1 MCSYVQESER
11 EGGLRMTILGWI
23 GYAFVVI
30 MMVCVCGAIAMQLEL
45 NVKAARRL
53 VFSAT
58 FVVAIVAMLVMRW
71 YFANTASGQR
81 ALTDQRSNLNNGIE
95 RIVTVYTAN
104 GDVIAQYE
112 GKIDIAANDGGY
124 IKFDFDGK
132 RYIYYNCFVE
142 TIAALE

>member
-1 MCSYVQESER
+1 
-11 EGGLRMTILGWI
+11 MTILGWFV
-23 GYAFVVI
+23 YALAVI
-30 MMVCVCGAIAMQLEL
+30 MTAVICGAIADGYDLSAKA
-45 NVKAARRL
+45 VKRL
-53 VFSAT
+53 VISVTA
-58 FVVAIVAMLVMRW
+58 VVAIVAMLVLRW

-95 RIVTVYTAN
+95 RTVTVYTAN

-112 GKIDIAANDGGY
+112 GKIDIAASDGGY
-124 IKFDFDGK
+124 IKFDFDGN

>member
-1 MCSYVQESER
+1 
-11 EGGLRMTILGWI
+11 MTILGWI
-23 GYAFVVI
+23 GYASIVI
-30 MMVCVCGAIAMQLEL
+30 ITVLICGATAMQLDL

-53 VFSAT
+53 IFSAT

-95 RIVTVYTAN
+95 RTVTVYTAN

>member
-1 MCSYVQESER
+1 
-11 EGGLRMTILGWI
+11 MTIQGWFV
-23 GYAFVVI
+23 YALAVI
-30 MMVCVCGAIAMQLEL
+30 MAAVVCGAIADGRGLSAKA
-45 NVKAARRL
+45 VKRL
-53 VFSAT
+53 VISVTA
-58 FVVAIVAMLVMRW
+58 VVAIVAMLVLRW

-95 RIVTVYTAN
+95 RTVTVYTAN

-112 GKIDIAANDGGY
+112 GKIDIAASDGGY
-124 IKFDFDGK
+124 IKFDFDGN